1 MHHNCTEIV
10 NCVQYYNMHA
20 FLGETIL
27 HLAAGCQNEK
37 AGLFLVSN
45 GANCSAVNERVSTVH
60 VVTLMSHLRC

>member
-1 MHHNCTEIV
+1 
-10 NCVQYYNMHA
+10 MHA